1 VEWKRVL
8 DVADPDPLAFDQDPH
23 DVEPIGVRN
32 PAMTGNPDAGGASQ
46 LLLLPPVD
54 GFDRTAEP
62 IAASSLHLHER
73 DHSIPLDHEIDV
85 AMPGPEAALDHS
97 PPTPPEPSLRD
108 PLPQLA
114 E

>member
-1 VEWKRVL
+1 VQWECVL
-8 DVADPDPLAFDQDPH
+8 DVADPDPLPLDENPD
-23 DVEPIGVRN
+23 DVEAIGVRD
-32 PAMTGNPDAGGASQ
+32 PSVTGDPDTGGAAQ

-73 DHSIPLDHEIDV
+73 HHTVPLDHEIDV
-85 AMPGPEAALDHS
+85 AVPGPEAALDHT
-97 PPTPPEPSLRD
+97 PPTPPEPPLRD

>member
-1 VEWKRVL
+1 MQWKRVF
-8 DVADPDPLAFDQDPH
+8 DVADPDPLPLDEDSH
-23 DVEPIGVRN
+23 DVEAIGVRH
-32 PAMTGNPDAGGASQ
+32 PAMPGDPDAGGATQ

-73 DHSIPLDHEIDV
+73 HHPVPLDHEIDV
-85 AMPGPEAALDHS
+85 AMPGAEAALDHP